1 VGRVG
6 DRSGRR
12 CRVLK
17 SGIFAWNGVARFYLQ
32 LAACA
37 AWFAVITI
45 VLMNAVEHDVVDA
58 PKGLDWSQ
66 L

>member
-1 VGRVG
+1 LAIAPAGVV
-6 DRSGRR
+6 
-12 CRVLK
+12 VFFK

-37 AWFAVITI
+37 AWFVMTI

-58 PKGLDWSQ
+58 PKGQDWSQ